1 MLRRVCEVKNM
12 LKHKIKIIDAAMLIE
27 PPLAACHWPKKS
39 CKGFLKTFT
48 ITVHGHPVFVYCDV
62 PWYLIPFCRWR
73 EYLPTFYVVVEE
85 KGGVMTPYLQIIDD
99 DRYTVD
105 INMSHTGK
113 YMYADYY
120 YYHIC

>member
-1 MLRRVCEVKNM
+1 
-12 LKHKIKIIDAAMLIE
+12 
-27 PPLAACHWPKKS
+27 
-39 CKGFLKTFT
+39 
-48 ITVHGHPVFVYCDV
+48 
-62 PWYLIPFCRWR
+62 
-73 EYLPTFYVVVEE
+73 
-85 KGGVMTPYLQIIDD
+85 MTPYLQIIDD